1 MRQNGRH
8 THVRHGDARVTPL
21 PACWCCVLFFF
32 FFWFCDSCRLGLI
45 CTDLG
50 QIGLYRAKPL
60 KHTESADSGQNSKKK
75 KRVQNT
81 PFELNPK
88 LSQLKRTILHFNL
101 QLSLT
106 LCALSPLSPL
116 GSLLS
121 ISPKLS
127 LVISLAHSLLRS
139 AFSAKS
145 LICEIVIGSKKKFMR
160 NPFSNFFKKI
170 LKIL

>member
-1 MRQNGRH
+1 MWQNGRH
-8 THVRHGDARVTPL
+8 THVRRGDAV
-21 PACWCCVLFFF
+21 ACALVPRPFFF
-32 FFWFCDSCRLGLI
+32 FYNSCRLGLI
-45 CTDLG
+45 CTDSG
-50 QIGLYRAKPL
+50 QIGPYRAKPL
-60 KHTESADSGQNSKKK
+60 KHTESADSGQNSKLKK

-145 LICEIVIGSKKKFMR
+145 LICEIVIGLKKK
-160 NPFSNFFKKI
+160 NYEKPV
-170 LKIL
+170 